1 MIDFWCLTPL
11 SDPYTILY
19 ILQEEFEDTKGAIR
33 ILHMPIYPYYS
44 QCKARFNINDWITAI
59 FELCVGKVEIEG
71 KNQIY

>member
-1 MIDFWCLTPL
+1 
-11 SDPYTILY
+11 
-19 ILQEEFEDTKGAIR
+19 LQEEFEDTKGAIR

-71 KNQIY
+71 KKSDLLKMKVYKCKERT